1 MEPLIKCEHVDL
13 GYENQDAVI
22 NVNMEVCT
30 GDNLCNVGENGSGNL
45 TQIKGFLVDFWGC

>member
-22 NVNMEVCT
+22 NCLLYTSDAADE
-30 GDNLCNVGENGSGNL
+30 L
-45 TQIKGFLVDFWGC
+45 

>member
-22 NVNMEVCT
+22 IWKSALGIICV
-30 GDNLCNVGENGSGNL
+30 S
-45 TQIKGFLVDFWGC
+45 

>member
-22 NVNMEVCT
+22 NVNMEVCP
-30 GDNLCNVGENGSGNL
+30 GDYCLLYTSRCV
-45 TQIKGFLVDFWGC
+45 

>member
-22 NVNMEVCT
+22 PPLRDYLRREY
-30 GDNLCNVGENGSGNL
+30 L
-45 TQIKGFLVDFWGC
+45 

>member
-22 NVNMEVCT
+22 NVTWKSALEIICA
-30 GDNLCNVGENGSGNL
+30 L
-45 TQIKGFLVDFWGC
+45 

>member
-22 NVNMEVCT
+22 NVNMP
-30 GDNLCNVGENGSGNL
+30 
-45 TQIKGFLVDFWGC
+45 WGLSVYRR

>member
-22 NVNMEVCT
+22 NVNMEVLLK
-30 GDNLCNVGENGSGNL
+30 LCLLCSFPPV
-45 TQIKGFLVDFWGC
+45 

>member
-22 NVNMEVCT
+22 NVNMEAALEIICA
-30 GDNLCNVGENGSGNL
+30 L
-45 TQIKGFLVDFWGC
+45 